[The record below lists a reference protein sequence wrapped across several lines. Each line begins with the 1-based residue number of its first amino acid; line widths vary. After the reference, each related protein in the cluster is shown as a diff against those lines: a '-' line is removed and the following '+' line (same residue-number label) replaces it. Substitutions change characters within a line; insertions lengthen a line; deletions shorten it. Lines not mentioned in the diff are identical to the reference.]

1 MKWSNEDVELVEK
14 LIKIKNKG
22 LYADG
27 REVTEV
33 YNRVLEKNLAPTSCG
48 TCLRHR
54 ISELECELNRFK
66 KQMEISGLTSTQELV
81 DEIKAV
87 EDEVKPKK
95 KTTKKK

>member
-1 MKWSNEDVELVEK
+1 MKWSNEDVKLVEK
-14 LIKIKNKG
+14 FITIKNKG

-27 REVTEV
+27 RQVTEV

-54 ISELECELNRFK
+54 ISELEGALNNFK
-66 KQMEISGLTSTQELV
+66 KQMELSGLTSTQELV

>member
-14 LIKIKNKG
+14 LIKIRNKG

-27 REVTEV
+27 RQVTEV
-33 YNRVLEKNLAPTSCG
+33 YNRVLEKTLPPTNCGSCI
-48 TCLRHR
+48 RHR
-54 ISELECELNRFK
+54 ISELEGALNNFK
-66 KQMEISGLTSTQELV
+66 KQMEISGLTKPQELV
-81 DEIKAV
+81 EEIKAV